1 MPGVEAAASN
11 TTSSSASSYSSLV
24 TKFSQAPLRTVVDTV
39 VSTATPVVNTALP
52 YVTPVVQKVTPFV
65 PSLVKNATNA
75 GVEKVLSYSTPAN
88 AAIDAVDAKFA
99 ATVAYIQKEGV
110 HIPTYAEVSQVL
122 PASVV
127 HAINQFHVPHVTVP
141 SVSDVKASAL
151 HFYNTAVQTLLELK
165 EKNSTPVKR
174 EEFIKELRAKLGAQ
188 WDERLQKP
196 AEQIFEQGKQLLA
209 KAKANVP
216 AFTTLQNLRAQLG
229 ENFEKPVLDV
239 YHRRVEAPA
248 LQLYHSL
255 LEYFTPLYQ
264 KGQAQA
270 ASLKEYL
277 NGLKATLG
285 KNYSEKL
292 EPYVAEAY
300 NSVKAVLDKF
310 YKHAPAVSSQVDKQA
325 EAAANATKVLVNGH

>member
-1 MPGVEAAASN
+1 VIN
-11 TTSSSASSYSSLV
+11 
-24 TKFSQAPLRTVVDTV
+24 
-39 VSTATPVVNTALP
+39 AL
-52 YVTPVVQKVTPFV
+52 
-65 PSLVKNATNA
+65 
-75 GVEKVLSYSTPAN
+75 
-88 AAIDAVDAKFA
+88 
-99 ATVAYIQKEGV
+99 
-110 HIPTYAEVSQVL
+110 
-122 PASVV
+122 
-127 HAINQFHVPHVTVP
+127 NQFHLPHVTVP
-141 SVSDVKASAL
+141 SVTDVKASAL
-151 HFYNTAVQTLLELK
+151 NFYNTAVQTLLELK
-165 EKNSTPVKR
+165 EKNSTAVKR
-174 EEFIKELRAKLGAQ
+174 EEFIKELRTKLGAQ

-229 ENFEKPVLDV
+229 ENFEKPVLEV

-270 ASLKEYL
+270 ASLKDYL
-277 NGLKATLG
+277 NSLKAGLG

-292 EPYVAEAY
+292 EPYVAQAY
-300 NSVKAVLDKF
+300 ESVKAFLDKF
-310 YKHAPAVSSQVDKQA
+310 YKPAVASADKQA